1 MDKLKPFVND
11 KKLYDSFLEMLS
23 KEIELEQKGLEQAKE
38 FGDMR
43 NFQGAIRALRKLQ
56 KLRDKVNND

>member
-11 KKLYDSFLEMLS
+11 KKLYDSFLEMLA